1 MSESRFFKRV
11 SLTAWFD
18 TDQISLRSD
27 ATSIASQGI
36 TGFLLRDT
44 KGPSDSDNINL
55 DGILEIKS
63 FPFFVEVITG
73 LTLKKYSIFTA
84 SFSSAIGPENQ

>member
-1 MSESRFFKRV
+1 MSESKFLKRV
-11 SLTAWFD
+11 SSTVWFD
-18 TDQISLRSD
+18 TDQTSLRTD

-36 TGFLLRDT
+36 TGFPLRDA
-44 KGPSDSDNINL
+44 KGPSDSGNINL

-73 LTLKKYSIFTA
+73 LTLKKHSIFTA
-84 SFSSAIGPENQ
+84 SFSSAIDPENQ